1 MIFDEKLYF
10 PTANHKKTHEL
21 IMDVTHNDWKHLS
34 RTENS
39 EKLFEKT
46 FYYNIKSTKKVKD
59 FQKLSNKE
67 TLY

>member
-1 MIFDEKLYF
+1 
-10 PTANHKKTHEL
+10 
-21 IMDVTHNDWKHLS
+21 MDVTHNDWKHLS

-46 FYYNIKSTKKVKD
+46 FYYDIKSTKKVKD

>member
-1 MIFDEKLYF
+1 
-10 PTANHKKTHEL
+10 
-21 IMDVTHNDWKHLS
+21 MDVTQNDWKHLS

-39 EKLFEKT
+39 EKFFEKT